1 MSNKEIKF
9 TIKLNVDGKEQLG
22 AITASAKDVK
32 EAFDA
37 ASTINYYSQ
46 SSKP

>member
-1 MSNKEIKF
+1 MSKKEIKF

-22 AITASAKDVK
+22 SITASAKDVK

-37 ASTINYYSQ
+37 AKT
-46 SSKP
+46 KGH